1 MRRTRTTN
9 KKNKYMTKKTEP
21 VDNSTYFTQQWLN
34 PEVAK
39 ILQKSSMANT
49 EFDVH
54 YSEKEWH
61 EDGDL
66 VLVRL
71 TFRNCGRNLYHQ
83 RLVLFL
89 IKTFYQK

>member
-9 KKNKYMTKKTEP
+9 NQKYMTKKTEP
-21 VDNSTYFTQQWLN
+21 VENSTYFTQQWLS
-34 PEVAK
+34 PDVAK
-39 ILQKSSMANT
+39 ILQKSSVQNA

-61 EDGDL
+61 EDNDL

-71 TFRNCGRNLYHQ
+71 TFRNCGRNLYTQ

-89 IKTFYQK
+89 IRTFHKN